1 MTLLHAANVLEAQAR
16 GQTPAAT
23 DLLAGAL
30 ALDTFALTSDDR
42 DIQDAATGLRNL
54 VSGIQMDLDQS
65 GRDRAALLAEK
76 IRTHFN
82 AIQAK
87 KGQE

>member
-1 MTLLHAANVLEAQAR
+1 MTLLHAAIVLQAQAL

-30 ALDTFALTSDDR
+30 ALDTLALTSEDR
-42 DIQDAATGLRNL
+42 DIQDAAAGLRNL

-76 IRTHFN
+76 VRSIFN
-82 AIQAK
+82 ATQTK